1 MALQIRRGLEAD
13 RLTITPSTGELIYT
27 TDSKLV
33 YVGDGATAGGTLVT
47 GGAGLSF
54 NTIAVSGQP
63 LVVADS
69 SSDTLN
75 LVAGSGVSITTN
87 SGSDTITISNSG
99 LLNVIEDTT
108 PQLGGNLDVSG
119 YQIITSNN
127 NNITLNPD
135 GTGEIYVNKDL
146 RLNASIVKTSGQLTI
161 KTSFIN
167 FGDASDPTSSMGFN
181 VTRNGFS
188 ATPGAGINF
197 SQHHTNKDVVNFN
210 LSRSRGTSNAP
221 TQVEI
226 GDDLGDI
233 AFVGHTG
240 TSYAQAA
247 VISAIVE
254 QNPVHPNIA
263 TFFRFETNNGSS
275 FGSRAELSSSGV
287 WKVNK
292 LSALTG
298 STIELNT
305 SNSLSVGDVRLNQN
319 GLSTINSNADLTLS
333 ANGTGQVNINS
344 PVSVLGS
351 NLKLSGI
358 PTATRDLLSA
368 SNGMLIY
375 NSDLN
380 KFQGYE
386 NGAWVNLI

>member
-54 NTIAVSGQP
+54 NTIAVPGQP

-69 SSDTLN
+69 SSDILN

-87 SGSDTITISNSG
+87 SGSDTITIAAPNDVV
-99 LLNVIEDTT
+99 LDTT
-108 PQLGGNLDVSG
+108 PQLGGDLDVNG
-119 YQIITSNN
+119 YRIISSASNS
-127 NNITLNPD
+127 NITISPN
-135 GTGEIYVNKDL
+135 GTGRIFV
-146 RLNASIVKTSGQLTI
+146 TSGITRTLGN
-161 KTSFIN
+161 IN
-167 FGDASDPTSSMGFN
+167 IAPIQGITVIGDQPNGLDGNLYIIRETFNSSN
-181 VTRNGFS
+181 S
-188 ATPGAGINF
+188 AGLVFA
-197 SQHHTNKDVVNFN
+197 QHHDTAEAVA
-210 LSRSRGTSNAP
+210 LSFYRSRGSATNQTAVLTNDRLGTILFKGSDGA
-221 TQVEI
+221 QQLI
-226 GDDLGDI
+226 G
-233 AFVGHTG
+233 
-240 TSYAQAA
+240 AA
-247 VISAIVE
+247 IQSRSVANSSTNFLRA
-254 QNPVHPNIA
+254 NL
-263 TFFRFETNNGSS
+263 RFSTTNGSS
-275 FGSRAELSSSGV
+275 ATTHVELTYDGIL
-287 WKVNK
+287 KVKQLQAYTGNDII
-292 LSALTG
+292 LST
-298 STIELNT
+298 N
-305 SNSLSVGDVRLNQN
+305 NSLTVGDVRLNQN
-319 GLSTINSNADLTLS
+319 GLSTANSNADLTLS
-333 ANGTGQVNINS
+333 ANGTGLVNINS
-344 PVSVLGS
+344 PVRVLGS

>member
-33 YVGDGATAGGTLVT
+33 YVGDGSTAGGTLVT

-87 SGSDTITISNSG
+87 SGSDTITIAAPNDIV
-99 LLNVIEDTT
+99 LDTT
-108 PQLGGNLDVSG
+108 PQLGGDLDVNG
-119 YQIITSNN
+119 YSIISSASNS
-127 NNITLNPD
+127 NITISPN
-135 GTGEIYVNKDL
+135 GTGRIFV
-146 RLNASIVKTSGQLTI
+146 
-161 KTSFIN
+161 
-167 FGDASDPTSSMGFN
+167 TSSI
-181 VTRNGFS
+181 TRIGNINIAPEQGITIIGDDQNFIDGNLHIVRQ
-188 ATPGAGINF
+188 TFDPRNYAGLVF
-197 SQHHTNKDVVNFN
+197 AQHHDTDTAVGMSFY
-210 LSRSRGTSNAP
+210 RSRGSANNQTAVLNNDRLGTILFKGSDGAQQQLIGAIIQSRAVADSSTNYIRANLRFSTANGTSAI
-221 TQVEI
+221 THVELTYDGI
-226 GDDLGDI
+226 LKVKQLE
-233 AFVGHTG
+233 AYTG
-240 TSYAQAA
+240 T
-247 VISAIVE
+247 
-254 QNPVHPNIA
+254 NII
-263 TFFRFETNNGSS
+263 
-275 FGSRAELSSSGV
+275 LS
-287 WKVNK
+287 
-292 LSALTG
+292 
-298 STIELNT
+298 T